1 MADENLP
8 SFNEQLRR
16 LKKGESL
23 SKVERITLDELCG
36 SHEDVNDR
44 LARMRRTINAQVSRI
59 RDKEAGSNFRVES
72 AACLTNDNDAMLAVV
87 AVTRT

>member
-1 MADENLP
+1 MAEETLP

-16 LKKGESL
+16 LKKGDSL
-23 SKVERITLDELCG
+23 SKVERVPISALCN
-36 SHEDVNDR
+36 EDINER

-59 RDKEAGSNFRVES
+59 RDRDEGNNFRVES
-72 AACLTNDNDAMLAVV
+72 AAILTNDNEAMLAVV

>member
-1 MADENLP
+1 MADDTLP

-23 SKVERITLDELCG
+23 SKVERVPLTALC
-36 SHEDVNDR
+36 EDDINER

-59 RDKEAGSNFRVES
+59 RDRDSGSNFRVES
-72 AACLTNDNDAMLAVV
+72 AATLTNDNEAMLAVV

>member
-1 MADENLP
+1 VAEEALP

-16 LKKGESL
+16 LRKGESL
-23 SKVERITLDELCG
+23 SKVERVAVGDLCT
-36 SHEDVNDR
+36 EDINER

-59 RDKEAGSNFRVES
+59 RDRDTGSNFRVES
-72 AACLTNDNDAMLAVV
+72 AATLTNDNEAMLAVV

>member
-1 MADENLP
+1 MADEPEP

-16 LKKGESL
+16 LKKGQSL
-23 SKVERITLDELCG
+23 SKVERVPLIEVCHDNINE
-36 SHEDVNDR
+36 R

-59 RDKEAGSNFRVES
+59 RDRDAGSNFRVES
-72 AACLTNDNDAMLAVV
+72 AATLTNDNEAMLAVV

>member
-1 MADENLP
+1 MADEALP

-16 LKKGESL
+16 LKVGDSL
-23 SKVERITLDELCG
+23 SKVERIPITALCT
-36 SHEDVNDR
+36 EDINER

-59 RDKEAGSNFRVES
+59 RDGLGGSNFRVES
-72 AACLTNDNDAMLAVV
+72 AATLTNDNEAMLAVV

>member
-1 MADENLP
+1 MADEPEP

-16 LKKGESL
+16 LKKGQSL
-23 SKVERITLDELCG
+23 SKVERVPLIEVC
-36 SHEDVNDR
+36 NDNINER

-59 RDKEAGSNFRVES
+59 RDRDAGSNFRVES
-72 AACLTNDNDAMLAVV
+72 AATLTNDNEAMLAIV

>member
-1 MADENLP
+1 MADEAEP

-16 LKKGESL
+16 LKKGQSL
-23 SKVERITLDELCG
+23 SKVERLPISAVCTENIN
-36 SHEDVNDR
+36 ER

-59 RDKEAGSNFRVES
+59 RDRESGSNFRVES
-72 AACLTNDNDAMLAVV
+72 VATLTNDNEAMLAIV

>member
-1 MADENLP
+1 MADDTLP

-23 SKVERITLDELCG
+23 SKVERVPLMALC
-36 SHEDVNDR
+36 EDDINER

-59 RDKEAGSNFRVES
+59 RDRDSGSNFRVES
-72 AACLTNDNDAMLAVV
+72 AATLTNDNEAMLAVV

>member
-1 MADENLP
+1 MADEAEP

-16 LKKGESL
+16 LKKGQSL
-23 SKVERITLDELCG
+23 SKVERVSISQLCDDNIN
-36 SHEDVNDR
+36 ER

-59 RDKEAGSNFRVES
+59 RDRDSGSNFRVES
-72 AACLTNDNDAMLAVV
+72 AATLTNDNEAMLAVV